1 MTGLSLDLLV
11 WAAHKWRQAAELSAG
26 ACCSWDV
33 RLAALK
39 GYYGQPKSTIFPFA
53 YLNPG
58 GYISNVTFW
67 LNALKDYELG
77 KVSYNTSHRFHSD
90 NPMTGCSALPLR
102 WLLLT
107 WVTRCEAQHV

>member
-1 MTGLSLDLLV
+1 MCLSGMMKRGCV
-11 WAAHKWRQAAELSAG
+11 
-26 ACCSWDV
+26 CSWDV

-77 KVSYNTSHRFHSD
+77 KVATTPQQGLHLGNLK
-90 NPMTGCSALPLR
+90 TGCSPICVLYR
-102 WLLLT
+102 QLLT
-107 WVTRCEAQHV
+107 

>member
-1 MTGLSLDLLV
+1 MGV
-11 WAAHKWRQAAELSAG
+11 
-26 ACCSWDV
+26 CCSWDV

-77 KVSYNTSHRFHSD
+77 KVSHNTSHRAHLGHSHD
-90 NPMTGCSALPLR
+90 PLLYLTLR
-102 WLLLT
+102 WLLLRRGH
-107 WVTRCEAQHV
+107 VVGSVKSEASSFMSHKCT

>member
-1 MTGLSLDLLV
+1 MCLSGMMKRGCV
-11 WAAHKWRQAAELSAG
+11 
-26 ACCSWDV
+26 CSWDV

-77 KVSYNTSHRFHSD
+77 KVSHNTSARPTSGKSQDRLLSHL
-90 NPMTGCSALPLR
+90 CLVSAVAHLGSIM
-102 WLLLT
+102 
-107 WVTRCEAQHV
+107 CGQECHI

>member
-1 MTGLSLDLLV
+1 MSL
-11 WAAHKWRQAAELSAG
+11 H
-26 ACCSWDV
+26 CSWDT

-58 GYISNVTFW
+58 GYFSNVTFW

-77 KVSYNTSHRFHSD
+77 KVSHSTSAMSAFGKPQDRLLSHLASCVG
-90 NPMTGCSALPLR
+90 GCSPR
-102 WLLLT
+102 KY
-107 WVTRCEAQHV
+107 HVCSQECHI

>member
-1 MTGLSLDLLV
+1 M
-11 WAAHKWRQAAELSAG
+11 W
-26 ACCSWDV
+26 CSWDV

-77 KVSYNTSHRFHSD
+77 KVSYNPSHRARLGHSLD
-90 NPMTGCSALPLR
+90 RLLCHALA
-102 WLLLT
+102 LT
-107 WVTRCEAQHV
+107 AADRGTCC

>member
-1 MTGLSLDLLV
+1 MCSGEML
-11 WAAHKWRQAAELSAG
+11 KR
-26 ACCSWDV
+26 ACMCSWDV

-77 KVSYNTSHRFHSD
+77 RVSHNTPTRPSQD
-90 NPMTGCSALPLR
+90 QAVLPICILYWR
-102 WLLLT
+102 LLT
-107 WVTRCEAQHV
+107 